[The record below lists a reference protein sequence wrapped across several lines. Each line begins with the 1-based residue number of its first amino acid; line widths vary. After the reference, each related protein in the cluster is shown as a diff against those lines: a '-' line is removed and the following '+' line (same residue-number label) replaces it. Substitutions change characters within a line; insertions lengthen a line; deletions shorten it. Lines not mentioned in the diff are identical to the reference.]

1 MSLETVRPEVN
12 SYFQHKDLETLQAL
26 KPFVVDMLE
35 TKTELLIPPPRRV
48 SSADESRQPRRVYSE
63 DDIKSPHRR
72 GLYSE
77 DEEKSATCQ
86 TFDKNNRFSLTTVMA
101 VAQLPSKHRTDKYHR
116 IVNYFQEAGLLD
128 YIETNSPK
136 PGRGNPCEI
145 WFHPLYFF
153 HAFAA
158 LDDVFSRRVQNL
170 AFKVLTWR
178 MTIAHESELAHKQE
192 TVRLQEKNDV
202 LEAEKEVVTNGVV
215 QTIKSILNLN
225 DSFTPHEKV
234 LVKRVKLAIR
244 YHIRYEPS
252 GRPDIKGRFVFKGKA
267 HEEVA
272 VTVIKSFRD
281 RGQPSIV
288 SYYSKR

>member
-35 TKTELLIPPPRRV
+35 TKTEFLIPPPRR
-48 SSADESRQPRRVYSE
+48 ESRQPRRVYSE
-63 DDIKSPHRR
+63 DEIPPAR

-77 DEEKSATCQ
+77 DEEKSATRQ
-86 TFDKNNRFSLTTVMA
+86 TFEKNDRFSLSTVMA
-101 VAQLPSKHRTDKYHR
+101 VTQLPQDNRNRKYHR
-116 IVNYFQEAGLLD
+116 ILKYFQEAGLLD
-128 YIETNSPK
+128 YIETTSPK
-136 PGRGNPCEI
+136 RGRGNPCEI

-178 MTIAHESELAHKQE
+178 MIITQQE
-192 TVRLQEKNDV
+192 TARLQEMNDC
-202 LEAEKEVVTNGVV
+202 LETEKEVVTNGVV

-225 DSFTPHEKV
+225 DSFTPPEKV
-234 LVKRVKLAIR
+234 LVKRVKLAVR

-252 GRPDIKGRFVFKGKA
+252 GRPDIKGRCVFKSKA

-281 RGQPSIV
+281 RGQPSIA